1 MSRRAI
7 ALPVV
12 CVAAALLAACGGDD
26 AGGGGATLATS
37 AGSATS
43 AVTVAGG
50 GTTTVLPPS
59 TGTTAGSTGAGAT
72 STPTT
77 TPGEPQTAEQ
87 TAKALYEAWRSDD
100 RQAASYV
107 ADAVAQDALFAT
119 SGEGANWTFQGCEP
133 AASETESRCAFS
145 YEGGA
150 AFMSVALSDSGVWHV
165 TEVTFAAD

>member
-26 AGGGGATLATS
+26 VGGDGATLATS

-50 GTTTVLPPS
+50 APTTVLPPS
-59 TGTTAGSTGAGAT
+59 TGTATGSTGAEA
-72 STPTT
+72 TT
-77 TPGEPQTAEQ
+77 TPAEPQTAEQ
-87 TAKALYEAWRSDD
+87 TAKALYAAWRSDD

-107 ADAVAQDALFAT
+107 ADAVAQDDLFAT

-150 AFMSVALSDSGVWHV
+150 AFMSVVLSDAGVWHV